1 MVLEG
6 VLLIQKSTGIKSV
19 VSPLQFKRMRQ
30 SLLLFLTSIFLI
42 QLVHAQNTTFP
53 VQGIP
58 DPRLDWYAFTHAN
71 IHVNGSQTLRDAT
84 LVIRKG
90 RITALGIDV
99 QPPAGAVIVD
109 LQGRSIYPGFIDL
122 SSDYGLTKAEEKG
135 RSERGSRRDRDQ
147 WISERPGAYAWNEAL
162 KCDYNAGAAFQPDP
176 KRGEDYRKAGFSWVL
191 THQHDGLSRGT
202 SALVNLIDGEA
213 GQALI
218 REQVGHHMSFKK
230 GTSPMPYPGSLM
242 GCIALLRQTYLDGDW
257 LKRTGAVEERNL
269 TLQAWNK
276 AQELPQFFEVR
287 DWQEVLRAQKIA
299 REFDKTYIYRGSGD
313 EYRRIDELKRIGA
326 SFILPLTFP
335 EAYQIDDPYDALQV
349 SLEDMMHWEWAPAN
363 PGALSRAGIPFAF
376 TMEGLKKPEEF
387 FTAIRKAIA
396 NGLDQDQAL
405 EALTRVP
412 ARMIGMSSELGTVEV
427 GKRASFLITSGPIFE
442 EGTILFENWVDGKP
456 YVLQAADEPD
466 LDGKYELIVGSTSY
480 RIEVR
485 GGEKKNNFQLFLND
499 TTKVDVKGKWDRGR
513 MDLQFQLSDSS
524 GTWLLSGYQQDKVW
538 NGRGT
543 DENGDWIS
551 WRAVYQDTTQSKTKP
566 EKADQPFDLSS
577 LSPIRYPF
585 LPYGWTEQPQQET
598 FLIKNATIWT
608 NTEEGILR
616 GSDILIRDGKVKKIG
631 QNLNVP
637 SAQILDVNGQHVTPG
652 MIDEH
657 SHIAISRG
665 VNECTQENT
674 AEVRIGDVVN
684 SEDVN
689 IYRQLASGVT
699 TSQLLHGSCNPVG
712 GQSAII
718 KLRWGSTPE
727 QMKLEGAP
735 GFIKFALGENVK
747 RSNGGNENT
756 RYPNTRMG
764 VEQVYVNAFQRAREY
779 GELKKNRATVGR
791 MRRDL
796 ELETMLE
803 ILNKERFITCH
814 SYIQSEINML
824 MHVAESFD
832 FRINTFT
839 HILEGYKVADKM
851 AKHGAGGSSFSDWWA
866 YKFEVYDAIPYN
878 GALMHQEGVVTAF
891 NSDDAEMARRLNQEA
906 AKAVRYGGVSE
917 EEALKFVTL
926 NPAKLLHI
934 DDRVGSIK
942 PGMDADLVIWSDH
955 PLSIYAHAEVT
966 FVDGIKMV
974 DEEMDRQARQSIQ
987 EERQR
992 LINKMK
998 AEGGKNKRPAGRRG
1012 QRLYHC
1018 DSDFDEISE

>member
-1 MVLEG
+1 MVLKG
-6 VLLIQKSTGIKSV
+6 FSPFLKDTRIKSV
-19 VSPLQFKRMRQ
+19 VLALQSFRMRQ
-30 SLLLFLTSIFLI
+30 SLLLILTSLFLI
-42 QLVHAQNTTFP
+42 HLVHAQNTTFP

-71 IHVNGSQTLRDAT
+71 IHVNGNQTLRDAT
-84 LVIRKG
+84 LVIREG
-90 RITALGIDV
+90 RITAMGTQV
-99 QPPAGAVIVD
+99 QPPLGAVVID
-109 LQGRSIYPGFIDL
+109 LQGRSIYPAFIDL
-122 SSDYGLTKAEEKG
+122 STDYGLTAAEEDSPG
-135 RSERGSRRDRDQ
+135 RRGSRRDSDM
-147 WISERPGAYAWNEAL
+147 WISERPGAYAWNDAL
-162 KCDYNAGAAFQPDP
+162 KCDFSAGAAFQPDS
-176 KRGEDYRKAGFSWVL
+176 KRGEDFRKAGFAWVL
-191 THQHDGLSRGT
+191 THRQDGLSRGT
-202 SALVNLIDGEA
+202 SALVNLSEGEA

-218 REQVGHHMSFKK
+218 REKVGHHLSFKK
-230 GTSPMPYPGSLM
+230 GTSPMSYPGSLM
-242 GCIALLRQTYLDGDW
+242 GCIALLRQTYLDGEW
-257 LKRTGAVEERNL
+257 LQRTSSAQERNL
-269 TLQAWNK
+269 TLQAWNNALK
-276 AQELPQFFEVR
+276 LPQFFEVR

-299 REFDKTYIYRGSGD
+299 REFDQTYIYRGAGD
-313 EYRRIDELKRIGA
+313 EYRRIDELKRIKA

-363 PGALSRAGIPFAF
+363 PGALARAGIPFAF
-376 TMEGLKKPEEF
+376 TMEGLKKPEDF
-387 FTAIRKAIA
+387 FSAIRKAID
-396 NGLDQDQAL
+396 NGLDEARAL
-405 EALTRVP
+405 EALTQVP
-412 ARMIGMSSELGTVEV
+412 ASMIGMSHELGSVEV

-442 EGTILFENWVDGKP
+442 EGTILFENWIDGKP
-456 YVLQAADEPD
+456 FVLQAADEPD
-466 LDGKYELIVGSTSY
+466 LDGKYDLTVGSASF
-480 RIEVR
+480 RFEVR
-485 GGEKKNNFQLFLND
+485 GGEKKNTYQLFLND
-499 TTKVDVKGKWDRGR
+499 TTRVDMKGKWDRGR
-513 MDLQFQLSDSS
+513 VDLQFQLSDSP
-524 GTWLLSGYQQDKVW
+524 GAYLLSGYQQDKVW

-543 DENGDWIS
+543 DDSGNWVA
-551 WRAVYQDTTQSKTKP
+551 WRAVFQDTTQTKSKPDKP
-566 EKADQPFDLSS
+566 KEPFDLAS

-585 LPYGWTEQPQQET
+585 LPYGWTEQPQQGT
-598 FLIKNATIWT
+598 WLIKNATIWT
-608 NTEEGILR
+608 NTEEGILQ
-616 GSDILIRDGKVKKIG
+616 GSDIFIRDGKVKKIG

-637 SAQILDVNGQHVTPG
+637 KAQILDAGGKHVTPG

-684 SEDVN
+684 SEDIN

-727 QMKLEGAP
+727 QMKLEDAP

-747 RSNGGNENT
+747 RSNGGRNNT

-779 GELKKNRATVGR
+779 AQLKENPATANR

-803 ILNKERFITCH
+803 ILNQERFITCH

-824 MHVAESFD
+824 MHVAESFG
-832 FRINTFT
+832 FRVNTFT

-851 AKHGAGGSSFSDWWA
+851 ARHGAGGSSFSDWWA

-878 GALMHQEGVVTAF
+878 GALMHGEGVVTAF

-942 PGMDADLVIWSDH
+942 PGMDADLVVWSDH

-966 FVDGIKMV
+966 FLDGIKMV
-974 DEEMDRQARQSIQ
+974 DEEMGRLARQEIQ
-987 EERQR
+987 KERQR

-998 AEGGKNKRPAGRRG
+998 AEGGKNKRPPGRRG